1 MGLRV
6 KSNGNQGGLRIKGG
20 GNGKVRVYTP
30 PPFVPYV
37 TDSLQINLD
46 AGNPV
51 SYPGSGTAW
60 TDTANGLQFTLHN
73 GASYHSDSG
82 GVIRFDGTV
91 DGWADTSTSLGSFST
106 WSVEAWI
113 KMNSSPSNPGNI
125 DIVPCVFTE
134 TYAATPI
141 NFALTVPS
149 GNPRSKFNYGGGWRD
164 GGSWHQITANDGP
177 VVANGEWHNVI
188 LTYDG
193 TTNKIYYDGAFYTD
207 NGPDLGTPTSG
218 GLGYRIAR
226 RWDVMTPAEM
236 VPADI
241 PIVRMYGR
249 ALTDSEVAQNFNALR
264 SRYSI

>member
-1 MGLRV
+1 MSLNV
-6 KSNGNQGGLRIKGG
+6 KKRPNHQGGLKILGRGG
-20 GNGKVRVYTP
+20 LAKVYTRP
-30 PPFVPYV
+30 TYV
-37 TDSLQINLD
+37 KEGLQIDLD
-46 AGNPV
+46 AGNPA
-51 SYPGSGTAW
+51 SYSGSGTTW
-60 TDTANGLQFTLHN
+60 TDTANGLQFALHS
-73 GASYHSDSG
+73 GASYHSDAG

-149 GNPRSKFNYGGGWRD
+149 GNPRSKFNYGGGWWV

-193 TTNKIYYDGAFYTD
+193 TTNKIYYDGVFYTD
-207 NGPDLGTPTSG
+207 NGPDSGTPTSG

-226 RWDVMTPAEM
+226 RWDVVTPEM

-264 SRYSI
+264 SRYNV